1 MATFHFKNQE
11 NLSLRQR
18 VMSDIRNAIIQG
30 HLKPGDKLRELDI
43 SQQMAISRGPIR
55 EALRDLEAL
64 GLVVSSPYRET
75 TVADV
80 SKGEVVDLLIPIRLQ
95 LEIYALK
102 QIQSNWNDAMY
113 QSLRDIVNS
122 MKEAADNGDLVS
134 LVEADIR
141 FHESIVSSE
150 DSPYT
155 QQIWSGIVNRLRLH
169 FIKNTKLFVDLAR
182 VPAEHEEL
190 LQALQNEPFE
200 RVKELWTQH
209 ILQDDCLLCFHDGP
223 STNDDTIK

>member
-1 MATFHFKNQE
+1 MTNFHFKSQE

-43 SQQMAISRGPIR
+43 SKQMAISRGPIR
-55 EALRDLEAL
+55 EALRDLEAM

-102 QIQSNWNDAMY
+102 QKQLKWDAGMF
-113 QSLRDIVNS
+113 QALQDIVDS
-122 MKEAADNGDLVS
+122 MKEAAANEDLAS

-141 FHESIVSSE
+141 FHENVVSSE

-169 FIKNTKLFVDLAR
+169 FIKNTKLFVDLTR

-190 LQALQNEPFE
+190 LQALKQNKPFE
-200 RVKELWTQH
+200 QVKELWTQH
-209 ILQDDCLLCFHDGP
+209 ILMDDCLLCFLDES
-223 STNDDTIK
+223 STTG